1 MGEAKYQELSVKKA
15 KVEGKVYKSVVRPAI
30 LFGLDT
36 VALIKIQETDL
47 DIQELNLL
55 RSPLGGTKMD

>member
-1 MGEAKYQELSVKKA
+1 MKKA